1 MISFGCAYYPDY
13 LSKTSFC
20 RTTDGE
26 VKLVSW
32 QDSIKYN
39 LERMSLCKVKAI
51 RMGEFSW
58 ATVEPRRGQ
67 LDFSRF
73 EFTLEQAKAQGIEV
87 IFCTPTA
94 TPPKWLVD
102 EMPEILPVTRDGKG
116 IPFGSRRHYDLNSER
131 YREESRRI
139 TKVYTSFLGSHAAV
153 VGWQTDNEFGCHNS
167 VFQFTEAAKSNF
179 QSWLKTQ
186 FNDDIEA
193 LNDEWF
199 CSFWSQH
206 YCSFEEIALPLSS
219 WADQNPHLE
228 LAFRRFSNEMH
239 RLFQKEQVEIIRKN
253 SPGRF
258 ITHNLMTLFTDL
270 CPWTMADDLDKVGF
284 DHYQMDKEPH
294 PTSSFWQFSLM
305 HSLKNR
311 PFAVLE
317 QQPVQVNWQP
327 VNRRFDYSWLFL
339 WTMQAASLGAE
350 SVFYFSWQRF
360 YGGAE
365 QYHDGIISHDVR
377 IGETWQERTLR
388 SIHLLCREIQ
398 ERFNLDKMPAPKRDV
413 VCIYDSESLWSHE
426 ITAQTN
432 IYSTRRE
439 VDFIA
444 RLCSSSGLGLGFSKG
459 ISAALSVRDLPEL
472 LILPGYAFEFTDDER
487 IAMKDFLGDG
497 GKILTLPRTA
507 MKQRNNQMSHFPLSF
522 LDDTELLLP
531 DYGALLENEQDT
543 FTDGNLHFAGELWAE
558 KIEIVKNWHAL
569 AKFESGPYTGSPA
582 VLSRELNKGRF
593 IHIATCP
600 PATDTFIDWLIKA
613 LDIVPVVSPPSQLQI
628 VPMRHGERSFISA
641 INFADSEKHLKDI
654 DAKMWLSASLDKG
667 EKISLQRR
675 QEGEA
680 IKVPAR
686 SFTFLEVANNK

>member
-1 MISFGCAYYPDY
+1 MISFGCAFYPDY
-13 LSKTSFC
+13 LSKNSFC
-20 RTTDGE
+20 RTTAGE
-26 VKLVSW
+26 VRLVSW

-73 EFTLEQAKAQGIEV
+73 TFSLDQAKDHGIEV

-102 EMPEILPVTRDGKG
+102 EMPEILPVTRDRKS

-139 TKVYTSFLGSHAAV
+139 TEVYTSLLGAHEAV

-167 VFQFTEAAKSNF
+167 VFQFTEAALRNF
-179 QSWLKTQ
+179 HRWLRSQ
-186 FNDDIEA
+186 FNEDIES

-206 YCSFEEIALPLSS
+206 YGSFEEIALPFCS

-228 LAFRRFSNEMH
+228 MAFRRFSNDTH
-239 RLFQKEQVEIIRKN
+239 RSFQKEQVEIIRKN

-270 CPWTMADDLDKVGF
+270 CPWTIVDDLDKVGF
-284 DHYQMDKEPH
+284 DHYQMDREPH

-305 HSLKNR
+305 HSLKNS
-311 PFAVLE
+311 PFVVLE

-360 YGGAE
+360 DGGAE

-377 IGETWQERTLR
+377 IAETWQERTLR
-388 SIHLLCREIQ
+388 SIHLLCEKIKELFDIDQ
-398 ERFNLDKMPAPKRDV
+398 MPLPRQDV
-413 VCIYDSESLWSHE
+413 VCIYDSESVWSHE

-439 VDFIA
+439 VDFVA
-444 RLCSSSGLGLGFSKG
+444 RLCSSTGLGLGFSRT
-459 ISAALSVRDLPEL
+459 ISDALANKDLPKL
-472 LILPGYAFEFTDDER
+472 LILPGYAFEITHDER
-487 IAMKDFLGDG
+487 IAIKDFLHAG

-507 MKQRNNQMSHFPLSF
+507 MKKRNNQMSHFPLSF

-543 FTDGNLHFAGELWAE
+543 FTDGNLHFAGTLWAE

-582 VLSRELNKGRF
+582 VLSRKLNTGRF
-593 IHIATCP
+593 IHIGTCP
-600 PATDTFIDWLIKA
+600 PATEAFIDWLIKA
-613 LDIVPVVSPPSQLQI
+613 LAIVPVVHPPSQLQI
-628 VPMRHGERSFISA
+628 IPMQHHGRSFIAA
-641 INFADSEKHLKDI
+641 INFANNEERLENI
-654 DAKMWLSASLDKG
+654 DATNWLSARLDNG
-667 EKISLQRR
+667 EQISLQRMG
-675 QEGEA
+675 EGE
-680 IKVPAR
+680 IIVVPAR
-686 SFTFLEVANNK
+686 SFTFLEMANNR